1 MESKM
6 TVRSRPDSGIAVST
20 SSASYS
26 SSEPHKERDLDEP
39 STSTS
44 CQDMLLKVYKV
55 NPSTAHALN
64 TGCVMTEI

>member
-1 MESKM
+1 MENKV

-39 STSTS
+39 CITTS
-44 CQDMLLKVYKV
+44 CQEMVHKVSKV
-55 NPSTAHALN
+55 ST
-64 TGCVMTEI
+64 